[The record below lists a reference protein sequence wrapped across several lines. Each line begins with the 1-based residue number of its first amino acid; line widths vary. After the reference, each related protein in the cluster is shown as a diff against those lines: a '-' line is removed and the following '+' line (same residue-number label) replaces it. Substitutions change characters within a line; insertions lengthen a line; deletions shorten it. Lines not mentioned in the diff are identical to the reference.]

1 MRVGARLLRN
11 TAELLPWT
19 LALIV
24 ALALSASA
32 GDSTDAGQ
40 RLPELYVLRASLFP
54 AGACRN
60 AVAPADCP
68 ASAVATSR
76 YSLPAASFWLGSAEL
91 PESLTRQLDV
101 FAEAMR
107 GRGAAAG
114 KVRIEAHTDASGSA
128 DANWV
133 LSQRRADAVK
143 AYLVERGVDASM
155 LQAVGMG
162 SSEPKLAANPLAPE
176 NRRVEIIRL

>member
-1 MRVGARLLRN
+1 LRN
-11 TAELLPWT
+11 TADLVPLT

-32 GDSTDAGQ
+32 GDAVDAGQ
-40 RLPELYVLRASLFP
+40 RLPELKVLKASLFP
-54 AGACRN
+54 AEACRETDRS
-60 AVAPADCP
+60 ADCQ
-68 ASAVATSR
+68 ASAIATSR

-114 KVRIEAHTDASGSA
+114 RVRIEAHTDASGSA
-128 DANWV
+128 ESNWL

-143 AYLVERGVDASM
+143 AYLVDRGVDASM

-162 SSEPKLAANPLAPE
+162 SSEPKSAADPLAPE

>member
-1 MRVGARLLRN
+1 MRDS
-11 TAELLPWT
+11 AELMPWT
-19 LALIV
+19 LVLIA

-32 GDSTDAGQ
+32 GDPADAGR
-40 RLPELYVLRASLFP
+40 RLPELKVLRASLLP
-54 AGACRN
+54 ADVCRRS
-60 AVAPADCP
+60 AEPADC
-68 ASAVATSR
+68 AATGGRAAR

-91 PESLTRQLDV
+91 PDSLTSQLDV
-101 FAEAMR
+101 FAEALR

-114 KVRIEAHTDASGSA
+114 TVRIEAHTDASGSVE
-128 DANWV
+128 ANWQ

-143 AYLVERGVDASM
+143 AYLVERGVDASS

-162 SSEPKLAANPLAPE
+162 SSEPKSAADPLSPE

>member
-1 MRVGARLLRN
+1 LRN
-11 TAELLPWT
+11 TADLVPWT
-19 LALIV
+19 LFLIV

-32 GDSTDAGQ
+32 GDPTDTGQ
-40 RLPELYVLRASLFP
+40 RLPDLKVLQANLFP
-54 AGACRN
+54 AQACSGA
-60 AVAPADCP
+60 AAPADCP
-68 ASAVATSR
+68 APGVATAR

-91 PESLTRQLDV
+91 PDSLTRQLDV

-107 GRGAAAG
+107 GRGAAG
-114 KVRIEAHTDASGSA
+114 GRVRIEAHTDASGSA

-143 AYLVERGVDASM
+143 AYLVDRGVDGSM
-155 LQAVGMG
+155 LQAIGMG
-162 SSEPKLAANPLAPE
+162 SSEPKSAADPLAPE